1 MSLRSVGSLMLL
13 LLCLGLSGCHPP
25 AEGVGDEQNNP
36 HYKAGKDRRD
46 AFDYKGAI
54 ASFERALEDN
64 PRSVLAHFE
73 LGVLF
78 EQHESDYAA
87 ALYHYGKA
95 LKLRPNAY
103 PADNIRQRIP
113 ACRQELVKADSLAVL
128 NPNVLRETERLREEN
143 QKLLKEVEAL
153 RAQLVAHPLVPSPAQ
168 PTAAA
173 VTPNRTNRP
182 STLPF
187 SPPPSP
193 VETGRSV
200 PGQPRLTTLPP
211 RPVATA
217 ASPRT
222 HLVRSGE
229 TPSAIARQHRISLT
243 ALLAANPRLDPKR
256 MKAGQT
262 INLP

>member
-1 MSLRSVGSLMLL
+1 MSLRSVGSVMLL

-36 HYKAGKDRRD
+36 HYKAGKDKRD
-46 AFDYKGAI
+46 AFDYKAAI
-54 ASFERALEDN
+54 VSFERALEDN

-128 NPNVLRETERLREEN
+128 NPNVLRETERLREDN
-143 QKLLKEVEAL
+143 QKLQKEVEAL
-153 RAQLVAHPLVPSPAQ
+153 RAQLTARPPAPTPAQ
-168 PTAAA
+168 PTAA
-173 VTPNRTNRP
+173 VTPSRTNRS
-182 STLPF
+182 STPPF
-187 SPPPSP
+187 SPPSSSVEP
-193 VETGRSV
+193 VRSI

-211 RPVATA
+211 RPTATA
-217 ASPRT
+217 TSPRT

-229 TPSAIARQHRISLT
+229 TPSSIARQHRIALT
-243 ALLAANPRLDPKR
+243 SLLAANPSLDPKR